1 MVKVLFV
8 CLGNIC
14 RSPLAE
20 AVFKHHCSLL
30 KKEHDFLAESC
41 GTANYHIGDPPDPR
55 TIRNAQKNGV
65 SIQHVGRQLSIHDLK
80 VFDLI
85 MAMDQQ
91 NYENILR
98 LDVKNTYSHKIKLM
112 REFDPEGKGNVP
124 DPYYG
129 SEKDFQEVFDILNR
143 STRNLIDQLSATLPA
158 SPKPVK

>member
-20 AVFKHHCSLL
+20 AVFKHHCRQL

-41 GTANYHIGDPPDPR
+41 GTANYHVGDSPDSR

-65 SIQHVGRQLSIHDLK
+65 SIQHVGRQLSLHDLK
-80 VFDLI
+80 EFDLI
-85 MAMDQQ
+85 LAMDEQ
-91 NYENILR
+91 NYQNIRR
-98 LDVKNTYSHKIKLM
+98 LDVNNSYSHKIKMM
-112 REFDPEGKGNVP
+112 RAFDPEGKGNVP

-143 STRNLIDQLSATLPA
+143 TTRNLIDHLTATPRV
-158 SPKPVK
+158 SPTLAK